1 MATSP
6 TSTSSFDFLSSA
18 PASSDDEVIYPQESS
33 DDSSSDSGPDN
44 LLSDSDDDDFVVLSR
59 ARSPC
64 RTGILSPSGESTFS
78 TDDVISSAMSS
89 MSMSQSSAAAFIR
102 DAVSLR
108 LGVGRSSAAI
118 LAPAAPTSQAITP
131 PVSTKTTVKPVLTE
145 AQKEQRR
152 LKRRAKL
159 ARRRAREAVVSVSD
173 GRFPVVDDASSVASQ
188 QPSDAGL
195 TKGQRRKARK
205 ALRAAIA
212 AAPHR
217 DFPIVDDASS
227 IVDDTSS
234 IADDTSSVA
243 SEDST
248 TSTATV
254 TGYEDASSFIT
265 GYLSSPDN
273 KDTACKLTLLHSL
286 IVELGVADASSLPS
300 TVTQAKKLL
309 KAEAHINIREYMAE
323 REKGQDALKRIM
335 HASRGSLVKSIRKK
349 KNPAS
354 LTWVKQQGLNV
365 LLVQCF
371 C

>member
-1 MATSP
+1 M
-6 TSTSSFDFLSSA
+6 ST
-18 PASSDDEVIYPQESS
+18 
-33 DDSSSDSGPDN
+33 
-44 LLSDSDDDDFVVLSR
+44 
-59 ARSPC
+59 
-64 RTGILSPSGESTFS
+64 
-78 TDDVISSAMSS
+78 

-108 LGVGRSSAAI
+108 LGGGRSSTTVS
-118 LAPAAPTSQAITP
+118 APAIATPKVSTP
-131 PVSTKTTVKPVLTE
+131 PAATKAKPNVTKAKPKAKKVKPILTE
-145 AQKEQRR
+145 AEKQKKKQEKA
-152 LKRRAKL
+152 KRKAKRMAK
-159 ARRRAREAVVSVSD
+159 ARRKALEAAKSASS
-173 GRFPVVDDASSVASQ
+173 GKFPVVDDASSVASQ
-188 QPSDAGL
+188 HPSGAGL
-195 TKGQRRKARK
+195 TKAQRKKARK
-205 ALRAAIA
+205 ALQAAIA

-217 DFPIVDDASS
+217 DFPI
-227 IVDDTSS
+227 IDDTSS
-234 IADDTSSVA
+234 IADDASSVA
-243 SEDST
+243 SEGST

-265 GYLSSPDN
+265 GYLSSPDD
-273 KDTACKLTLLHSL
+273 KDTVCKLTLLQSL

-309 KAEAHINIREYMAE
+309 KAEAHINIREYMSE

-335 HASRGSLVKSIRKK
+335 HASRGSLVKSIRQK